1 MYSSDGYHALR
12 NGSAL
17 VRRGDRGV
25 LRVSGADRLIW
36 LQGLLTNDVAGLKP
50 GDSVYAAYL
59 TPQGRMISDMRVANE
74 QEHTYLE
81 VPAPLSESLRARLDS
96 LLFSEDA
103 QIADISTTTAIIDVH
118 GPHATLPSSLAF
130 LAAFHDSTH
139 GVPGRTVF
147 VPRSD
152 EGPAV
157 DAILATGAIE
167 TTLETLDVLRVE
179 SGTPLFL
186 VDMDEHTIPLEAGI
200 EDRAISFT
208 KGCYVGQEVI
218 VRVTQRGHG
227 RVAKKLVGLL
237 LPKNSPAH
245 PRDTL
250 RAGDREIGRITSAT
264 WSPPSSARLPSD
276 THIVTSRY
284 QALLSRLRHR
294 CPRRLLLCRSCRHTA
309 CTGRATWQFANSS
322 S

>member
-1 MYSSDGYHALR
+1 
-12 NGSAL
+12 
-17 VRRGDRGV
+17 
-25 LRVSGADRLIW
+25 
-36 LQGLLTNDVAGLKP
+36 
-50 GDSVYAAYL
+50 
-59 TPQGRMISDMRVANE
+59 MISDMRVANE

-81 VPAPLSESLRARLDS
+81 VPARSANHCARDSIRFSSPRMRNSRYLNHDRDHRRAWPARNTPIIARLPGG
-96 LLFSEDA
+96 L
-103 QIADISTTTAIIDVH
+103 
-118 GPHATLPSSLAF
+118 
-130 LAAFHDSTH
+130 HDSTH

-147 VPRSD
+147 VRSD

-264 WSPPSSARLPSD
+264 WSPALECPIALGYAYRDFAIPGTSVEVATSVPA
-276 THIVTSRY
+276 TVTS
-284 QALLSRLRHR
+284 LPFL
-294 CPRRLLLCRSCRHTA
+294 
-309 CTGRATWQFANSS
+309 
-322 S
+322 